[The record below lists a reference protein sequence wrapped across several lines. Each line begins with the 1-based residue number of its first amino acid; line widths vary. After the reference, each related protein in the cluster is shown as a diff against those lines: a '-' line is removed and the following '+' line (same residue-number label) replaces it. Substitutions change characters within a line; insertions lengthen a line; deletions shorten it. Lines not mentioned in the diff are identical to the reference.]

1 MFLLRVCCSQYGEW
15 LPGERERLGPEE
27 FSRYSKQLEI
37 MRAMCHEFE
46 GQDKE
51 GEGEG
56 EEERGARAGAVG
68 GEEDSKQNEKIIEL
82 MHQVRLDILSI
93 IVDHYNEC
101 V

>member
-56 EEERGARAGAVG
+56 EAERGARAGAVG

-82 MHQVRLDILSI
+82 MHQV
-93 IVDHYNEC
+93 
-101 V
+101 